1 MLIELF
7 GCTMLWRSSE
17 LVDGL
22 SFVVLVCLYTP
33 LQFLNFMN
41 ADVFVTVFR
50 LMRLRD
56 ITALRVDAYFIHKT
70 DCLPRASRHK
80 TIVSCSRVI
89 HHAMSH
95 LPVQ

>member
-1 MLIELF
+1 VLIELF

-17 LVDGL
+17 LVDCL

-33 LQFLNFMN
+33 HQFLNFMN

-50 LMRLRD
+50 LVCLRD

-70 DCLPRASRHK
+70 D
-80 TIVSCSRVI
+80 
-89 HHAMSH
+89 
-95 LPVQ
+95 